1 MAIGMR
7 EFSELTSL
15 IYGAALDETKRDIF
29 LDRLACTYGGV
40 RTSMFGCDLETNT
53 DLGARVS
60 GYDPDFMRSYH
71 DYYFAKNVWADRLL
85 AGKVGVP
92 TLGRSVCSHEELYR
106 TEWYNDWVKPQEDI
120 LGGGGVVLFKENR
133 RIFSIGGNIR
143 SRDLDRLEEPWM
155 ELMALL
161 APHLQQAFEMMRT
174 ITGRALQQQAHVGAT
189 DPVTSGCF
197 AVTGDRQ
204 IVHADRNGEMALE
217 NGGLLRRD
225 MIGRLVFAQWPYERI
240 FQRNLSEVAASDLHN
255 PVSFEL
261 TDTESKEVHTCRIAH
276 VMPDLL
282 PYPGPGLLFSADE
295 PVFLVTVSSR
305 RASDRSPLDALCK
318 RYSLTAH
325 EMKTVIRLADG
336 LSPREIADE
345 RSVSIHT
352 VRNQKKSAMTKM
364 GVRSQI
370 EVGRLV
376 EALRR

>member
-1 MAIGMR
+1 MAIELR

-15 IYGAALDETKRDIF
+15 IYGAALDETKWDIF
-29 LDRLACTYGGV
+29 LDRLAYTHDGV
-40 RTSMFGCDLETNT
+40 RTSLFGCDLETNT

-71 DYYFAKNVWADRLL
+71 DYYFAKNIWADAML
-85 AGKVGVP
+85 ASEVGVP
-92 TLGRSVCSHEELYR
+92 TLGRSVCSHEELYK
-106 TEWYNDWVKPQEDI
+106 TEWYNDWVRPQEDI

-143 SRDLDRLEEPWM
+143 SRDLERFEQSWM

-174 ITGRALQQQAHVGAT
+174 ITGRALEQQAHVGAP

-197 AVTGDRQ
+197 AVTGDRH
-204 IVHADRNGEMALE
+204 IVHADRNGEMLLE
-217 NGGLLRRD
+217 KGVFLRRD
-225 MIGRLVFAQWPYERI
+225 MMGRLVFAQWPHERS
-240 FQRNLSEVAASDLHN
+240 FQAKLAEVTASELLN

-261 TDTESKEVHTCRIAH
+261 ADTGNEEIHTCRVAH
-276 VMPDLL
+276 VVPDLL
-282 PYPGPGLLFSADE
+282 PYPGPGLLFGADE
-295 PVFLVTVSSR
+295 PVFLVTVSTR
-305 RASDRSPLDALCK
+305 RASDRSPLDVLGE
-318 RYSLTAH
+318 RYGLTAH

-370 EVGRLV
+370 EIGRLV

>member
-1 MAIGMR
+1 MDLV
-7 EFSELTSL
+7 SLLT
-15 IYGAALDETKRDIF
+15 
-29 LDRLACTYGGV
+29 
-40 RTSMFGCDLETNT
+40 
-53 DLGARVS
+53 
-60 GYDPDFMRSYH
+60 
-71 DYYFAKNVWADRLL
+71 
-85 AGKVGVP
+85 
-92 TLGRSVCSHEELYR
+92 
-106 TEWYNDWVKPQEDI
+106 
-120 LGGGGVVLFKENR
+120 
-133 RIFSIGGNIR
+133 
-143 SRDLDRLEEPWM
+143 
-155 ELMALL
+155 
-161 APHLQQAFEMMRT
+161 PHLRQAFDMMRT

-240 FQRNLSEVAASDLHN
+240 FQRKLSEVAASDLHH

-261 TDTESKEVHTCRIAH
+261 TDTESEEVHTCRIAH

-282 PYPGPGLLFSADE
+282 PYPGPGLLFSAEE
-295 PVFLVTVSSR
+295 PVYLVTVSSC

-325 EMKTVIRLADG
+325 EMKTVVRLADG